1 MDKKVVELNKR
12 LKGDMMITLIVTVVM
27 AFIGVAQ
34 TINFFMKGDITLLK
48 RGIQAIV
55 MMLPLL
61 IVYLILKR
69 IEKTGKPFDEKI
81 VKMLRILAF
90 MIIIAGVLPTF
101 VETFA
106 NLVRF
111 ETFTV
116 EFNGFDLFIPLL
128 GVIIGIIS
136 EIFVY
141 GKELQEDNDLIA

>member
-12 LKGDMMITLIVTVVM
+12 LKGDMMITLIVTAVM

-81 VKMLRILAF
+81 VKMLRILAL
-90 MIIIAGVLPTF
+90 MIIIAGVLPAF

-141 GKELQEDNDLIA
+141 GKELQEDSDLIA

>member
-12 LKGDMMITLIVTVVM
+12 LKGDMMITLIVTAVM

-81 VKMLRILAF
+81 VKMLRILAL
-90 MIIIAGVLPTF
+90 MIIIAGVLPAF